1 MEAALFGESV
11 HRLMHTYKYLLRTGT
26 LKQRIELPVT
36 HIRAL
41 KRICRI
47 PQSTAQSISQSMQRD
62 KAQVTRALNDLIDAK
77 LIVKMDNPSDRRS
90 QLLKPTPKGR
100 KIMAKLDAAE
110 DAAVAQLT
118 KKLDADDLAFF
129 LRISN
134 IMTDG
139 VEPIPSI
146 ETGKR

>member
-1 MEAALFGESV
+1 
-11 HRLMHTYKYLLRTGT
+11 
-26 LKQRIELPVT
+26 
-36 HIRAL
+36 
-41 KRICRI
+41 
-47 PQSTAQSISQSMQRD
+47 
-62 KAQVTRALNDLIDAK
+62 
-77 LIVKMDNPSDRRS
+77 
-90 QLLKPTPKGR
+90 
-100 KIMAKLDAAE
+100 MAKLDAAE